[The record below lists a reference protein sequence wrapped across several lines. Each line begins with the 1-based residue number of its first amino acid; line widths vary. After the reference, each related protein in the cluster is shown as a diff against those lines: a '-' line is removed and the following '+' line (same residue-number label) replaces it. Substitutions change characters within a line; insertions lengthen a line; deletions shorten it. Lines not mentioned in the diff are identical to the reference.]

1 VNERQLSLVL
11 ITLTAGIAVGFLAL
25 LFRSP
30 ANVAVDKRLTDVVE
44 ETKAG
49 TLPGLKKA
57 AEQEEVNIEG
67 TFETF
72 DGKPGQSEQTWLRF
86 RGDDFSNI
94 RHEGPKL
101 ADSWPSDGPPQLW
114 AIDLSEGHAGA
125 TVWNGRVF
133 LADYD
138 EEKQGDA
145 LRCFSIEDGKEI
157 WRRWYHAPTKRN
169 HGVSRTIPAVT
180 EKYTVSM
187 GPRCFVMCVDT
198 ATGKFRWG
206 IDLVEEYGANVPM
219 WYTGQCP
226 LIDGNTAV
234 LAPGGKALM
243 LGVDCETGDVVWQ
256 TPNPD
261 GWKMSHSSIIP
272 MQLLGKRT
280 YVYCSEN
287 GVYGVSAED
296 GDRGQ
301 LLWKTAV
308 WAHPVTSPSPVRI
321 DDERVFLTCGYGG
334 GSMMLKLKKNGDAIE
349 TETLFEL
356 SKKVFSCEQQTPIFH
371 DNHLFAVL
379 PKDAAELRAQFACL
393 TTDGK
398 LAWTSGQTERFGL
411 GPFLMADGKIFI
423 LNDNGE
429 LTLIRASVEKYERLA
444 KCRPLKGH
452 DAWAPMALVDGKLL
466 LRDSK
471 QMICLDVRA
480 I

>member
-1 VNERQLSLVL
+1 MNERQLSLVL
-11 ITLTAGIAVGFLAL
+11 IALIAAIAVGFLAL

-30 ANVAVDKRLTDVVE
+30 TSVVVEQRLTDVAA
-44 ETKAG
+44 ETMAG
-49 TLPGLKKA
+49 TLPGLKPATETEKVDIA
-57 AEQEEVNIEG
+57 G
-67 TFETF
+67 TFESF
-72 DGKPGQSEQTWLRF
+72 DGQPGKTEQTWLRF

-94 RHEGPKL
+94 RDNGPRL
-101 ADSWPSDGPPQLW
+101 ADTWPADGPPLLW
-114 AIDLSEGHAGA
+114 SIDLSEGHAGA
-125 TVWNGRVF
+125 TVWKGRVF

-145 LRCFSIEDGKEI
+145 LRCFSITDGREI

-169 HGVSRTIPAVT
+169 HGVSRTVPAVT
-180 EKYTVSM
+180 GNYTVSM
-187 GPRCFVMCVDT
+187 GPRCFVLCVDT
-198 ATGKFRWG
+198 ATGGFRWG
-206 IDLVEEYGANVPM
+206 IDLVEEYGASVPM

-226 LIDGNTAV
+226 LIDGRTAV

-272 MQLLGKRT
+272 MTLLGQRT

-287 GVYGVSAED
+287 GVCGVSAEEA
-296 GDRGQ
+296 DRGQ
-301 LLWKTAV
+301 LLWKTSA

-334 GSMMLKLKKNGDAIE
+334 GSMMLQLKRKGDAIA
-349 TETLFEL
+349 TEILFEL
-356 SKKVFSCEQQTPIFH
+356 SKKVFSCEQQTPIFFA
-371 DNHLFAVL
+371 NHLFGIL

-393 TTDGK
+393 NTDGE
-398 LAWTSGQTERFGL
+398 LVWTSGQTERFGL
-411 GPFLMADGKIFI
+411 GPFLMADDKIFI

-444 KCRPLKGH
+444 QCRPLKGH
-452 DAWAPMALVDGKLL
+452 DAWAPMALVDGKLI